1 MLLRVG
7 VRTDIVGLVPSNVQ
21 WAVNNVI
28 ERRKNKGLWELR
40 HPEDIANNN
49 YDILRG
55 LLMFASEGFIPFIIK
70 GDKMSSIDETFEA
83 LRSFINLEFVKTFDR
98 EVK

>member
-1 MLLRVG
+1 MLLNVG
-7 VRTDIVGLVPSNVQ
+7 VRTDIVGLMPSDVQ

-49 YDILRG
+49 YEILRG
-55 LLMFASEGFIPFIIK
+55 LLMFLSEGFNPYIIK
-70 GDKMSSIDETFEA
+70 GDKMASIDETFEL
-83 LRSFINLEFVKTFDR
+83 LRSFINLEMVETIPR
-98 EVK
+98 EV